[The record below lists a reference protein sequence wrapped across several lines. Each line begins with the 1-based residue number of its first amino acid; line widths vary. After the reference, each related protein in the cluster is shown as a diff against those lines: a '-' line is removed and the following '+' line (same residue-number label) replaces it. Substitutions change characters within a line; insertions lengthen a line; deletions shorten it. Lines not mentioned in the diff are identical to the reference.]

1 VAIALIVAK
10 PAAAPVR
17 LRAMSEITRGDGG
30 PRPRIAPGSRAEIGR
45 VNLAIAR
52 LIGAASGGGTPN
64 VFTTL
69 GRNRRL
75 FRAWL
80 RFAGRLMPG
89 GALPRAHTE
98 LVILRVAHNC
108 SCDYEWGHHEHLG
121 RAAGLGSGEVERVR
135 AGPGAAGW
143 TEPQRLFLRA
153 ADELHEHRTISD
165 ELWEELR
172 GLLDE
177 PRLIELLMLI
187 GHYEMLAMTLNAL
200 AVQPDPPAG
209 PPGLALRLL
218 RRATARRG
226 AGAPAR

>member
-1 VAIALIVAK
+1 
-10 PAAAPVR
+10 
-17 LRAMSEITRGDGG
+17 MGEITHGDGTA
-30 PRPRIAPGSRAEIGR
+30 RARIAPGSRAEIGR
-45 VNLAIAR
+45 VNMAISR
-52 LIGAASGGGTPN
+52 LIGAASGGGAPN

-89 GALPRAHTE
+89 GTLPRAQTE

-108 SCDYEWGHHEHLG
+108 GCDYEWGHHEHLG
-121 RAAGLGSGEVERVR
+121 RAAGLSAEEIERVR
-135 AGPGAAGW
+135 AGPDAAGW
-143 TEPQRLFLRA
+143 TEPQRLLLRA
-153 ADELHEHRTISD
+153 ADELHQHRTISD

-177 PRLIELLMLI
+177 PRLIELFMLI

-200 AVQPDPPAG
+200 AVQPDAPAG
-209 PPGLALRLL
+209 SPGLALRLL
-218 RRATARRG
+218 RRLTARRG